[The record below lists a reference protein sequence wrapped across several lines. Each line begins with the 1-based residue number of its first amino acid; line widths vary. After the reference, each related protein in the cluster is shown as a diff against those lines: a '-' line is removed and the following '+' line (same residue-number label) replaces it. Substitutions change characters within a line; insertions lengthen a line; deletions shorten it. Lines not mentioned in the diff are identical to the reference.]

1 MLLISIILFILSVSI
16 TVIIC
21 VIILLLF
28 IVTFYSNTCSVV
40 RNNNMHQTFF
50 ILMHIVSRCVTAI
63 GHPKKRPVDG
73 SRAKT
78 IYFYIVCSKSLAK
91 QGAERELRQGCRLC
105 RPRRRRVSPSYA
117 LFIFCV
123 VDERKRRTKQ
133 LKPHKCLL
141 LCG

>member
-1 MLLISIILFILSVSI
+1 MFVAKLF
-16 TVIIC
+16 C
-21 VIILLLF
+21 C
-28 IVTFYSNTCSVV
+28 FYSNTCSVIAEQQCV
-40 RNNNMHQTFF
+40 SCFIF
-50 ILMHIVSRCVTAI
+50 ILTHIDSHCAMTAGTRRSVRWTVRGQRRYI
-63 GHPKKRPVDG
+63 
-73 SRAKT
+73 
-78 IYFYIVCSKSLAK
+78 FYIVCSKSLAK
-91 QGAERELRQGCRLC
+91 QGAERKLRQGCRLC